1 MQSLIKTSICL
12 VSLSFASAQAQLPTS
27 LHNSVALEAGS
38 LNGTKPVIPDIA
50 PLASRYGISRQS
62 LPANRIAAVS
72 VEDGSGVCSSRRMVC
87 IAVGALVG
95 GLAGGL
101 VGTMFEPKPEYGPT
115 HSGYSFFGEYYSWQ
129 PCVAKC
135 DPGNA
140 VLYSAIG
147 GSIIGGA
154 GGWLLGRR

>member
-1 MQSLIKTSICL
+1 MQTLIKISICL
-12 VSLSFASAQAQLPTS
+12 ATLSFASAQAQLPTS
-27 LHNSVALEAGS
+27 LHNSVTIEAGS
-38 LNGTKPVIPDIA
+38 LNGAKAVPDIA
-50 PLASRYGISRQS
+50 PLVARYGISRQP
-62 LPANRIAAVS
+62 LPANRVAAVS
-72 VEDGSGVCSSRRMVC
+72 VEDGSGVCSSRRTIC

-95 GLAGGL
+95 GIAGGL

-115 HSGYSFFGEYYSWQ
+115 ESGYDFFGDYYSWQ

-135 DPGNA
+135 EPGNA

-154 GGWLLGRR
+154 AAWLLGRR

>member
-1 MQSLIKTSICL
+1 MRTLIKTSICAA
-12 VSLSFASAQAQLPTS
+12 SLSFASAQAQLPPS
-27 LHNSVALEAGS
+27 LHNSATIEAGS
-38 LNGTKPVIPDIA
+38 LSAVSTVIPDIV
-50 PLASRYGISRQS
+50 PLASRYGISRQP
-62 LPANRIAAVS
+62 LPANRIATVS

-115 HSGYSFFGEYYSWQ
+115 RTGYSFFGEYYSWQ

-154 GGWLLGRR
+154 GGWLLGRK